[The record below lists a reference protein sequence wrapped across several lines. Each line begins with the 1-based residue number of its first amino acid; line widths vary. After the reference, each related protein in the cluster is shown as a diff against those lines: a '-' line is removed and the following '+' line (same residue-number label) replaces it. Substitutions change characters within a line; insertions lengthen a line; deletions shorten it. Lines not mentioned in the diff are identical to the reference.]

1 MTMPHADQHDPGQ
14 EPIRVLIV
22 DDAPLWRQALRGD
35 LESQQGIAVVGEA
48 ENGRQAVESAGQ
60 LLPDVVLMDLSM
72 PVMGGVEAT
81 TLISEAVP
89 GIRVL
94 VLTQLEADEDVL
106 AAIRAG
112 AVGYLLKDVRADD
125 LISGVRRVARGEVVF
140 SPRLAGLILS
150 ELANPSRERP
160 PPVLTPQEQEVLRLL
175 GGGASEAEI
184 AERCALTIAAVRIEL
199 RNVSF
204 KLVQATRP
212 KLERSRAA
220 SIGETVRRSS
230 GQLPPLPRDLS
241 GAARFWIV
249 LVALLILAGLLGL
262 GAAGGQLDRINE
274 SALRRIQGT
283 GGHATVASMRAV
295 GLLGSHWAI
304 GVARWVVIAVLL
316 WYRRWQ
322 HLAAFL
328 VSILVVG
335 WVVAITTTGAA
346 PVGGIV
352 VPPALAGNLGPAGD
366 VAGLAASVVGV
377 GYGLA
382 PRGRLRRIAFGIG
395 GLLILA
401 LALAQMRLGHASP
414 SGVAAAVIIGI
425 GIPLLAFRLIA
436 PEAIFAVSYRRG
448 QRAWLDV
455 AGPRRNAIIKA
466 VRDQL
471 GLTVLDVLPFTSVGA
486 AGSTPIRLKVKGMRD
501 APNAELFG
509 KLYSTSHMR
518 SDRWYKL
525 GRMVMYG
532 ALEDEK
538 PFNSVRRLTEYEDYI
553 LRYLQDHGIPSA
565 EPYGVVEL
573 TPEREYLIVTEFL
586 EGSAEILDERVSV
599 TSQIAASG
607 LSIVR
612 SLWDAGLA
620 HRDIKPSNLLVRDDR
635 IYLIDAAFC
644 EVRPTPWRQAVDLAN
659 MMLVLALRLD
669 PQIVYA
675 QATRIFSA
683 QEIAEAFA
691 ATHSV
696 TMPAQL
702 RQELKSRQRG
712 RGTESEAGA
721 GAGAAAAEA
730 RQADLVEVFR
740 RMAPA
745 RDAIGIQRWSVR
757 RAAVT
762 AGLVAAACLASVMA
776 WTTLLGLGLA

>member
-1 MTMPHADQHDPGQ
+1 MPDAGQRSPGQ
-14 EPIRVLIV
+14 EPIGVLIV

-35 LESQQGIAVVGEA
+35 LESQPDIAVVGEA
-48 ENGRQAVESAGQ
+48 EDGLQAVELASQ

-72 PVMGGVEAT
+72 PVMGGIEAT
-81 TLISEAVP
+81 SQISGALP
-89 GIRVL
+89 AIRVL
-94 VLTQLEADEDVL
+94 VLTQLGAGEDVI
-106 AAIRAG
+106 AALRAG
-112 AVGYLLKDVRADD
+112 AVGYLLKDVSADD

-140 SPRLAGLILS
+140 SPQLAGLVLS
-150 ELANPSRERP
+150 ELANPTRERP
-160 PPVLTPQEQEVLRLL
+160 APVLTPKEQEVLRLL

-184 AERCALTIAAVRIEL
+184 ADRCALTVSAVRIEL

-204 KLVQATRP
+204 KLAQATRP
-212 KLERSRAA
+212 KLDRSCA
-220 SIGETVRRSS
+220 SSFGEPVRRSS
-230 GQLPPLPRDLS
+230 GQLPPLPRDFS
-241 GAARFWIV
+241 GAARFWTV
-249 LVALLILAGLLGL
+249 LVVLLVLAGLLGL
-262 GAAGGQLDRINE
+262 GAVGGQLDRINE

-283 GGHATVASMRAV
+283 GGHGTVATMRAL

-304 GVARWVVIAVLL
+304 GVTRWVVIGVLV

-328 VSILVVG
+328 ASMLVVG
-335 WVVAITTTGAA
+335 WVVVITTTGAV
-346 PVGGIV
+346 PVGGVV
-352 VPPALAGNLGPAGD
+352 VPPALAGNLGPAGT
-366 VAGLAASVVGV
+366 VAGLAASLVGV

-382 PRGRLRRIAFGIG
+382 PKGRLRRVVFGAG
-395 GLLILA
+395 SLLVLA
-401 LALAQMRLGHASP
+401 LALAEMRLGHASP

-425 GIPLLAFRLIA
+425 GIPLLAFRMIA
-436 PEAIFAVSYRRG
+436 PEAIFPVSYLRG

-455 AGPRRNAIIKA
+455 EGPRRNAIIRA
-466 VRDQL
+466 LRDQL

-486 AGSTPIRLKVKGMRD
+486 AGSTPIRLKVKGMQGAPD
-501 APNAELFG
+501 ADLFG
-509 KLYSTSHMR
+509 KLYSTTHMR

-586 EGSAEILDERVSV
+586 EGSAEILDARISIDSEL
-599 TSQIAASG
+599 AASG

-635 IYLIDAAFC
+635 VYLIDAAFC

-669 PQIVYA
+669 PEIVYSEA
-675 QATRIFSA
+675 VRIFSA

-696 TMPAQL
+696 TMPTQL
-702 RQELKSRQRG
+702 RRELRSRQRG
-712 RGTESEAGA
+712 GAAESGA
-721 GAGAAAAEA
+721 GEGAAVVGD
-730 RQADLVEVFR
+730 RPADLVEVFR

-745 RDAIGIQRWSVR
+745 MDSIGIQRWSVR
-757 RAAVT
+757 RVAVT
-762 AGLVAAACLASVMA
+762 AGLFAAASLASVMA